1 MTQTQSSENDLIKS
15 FSEIGQDQIFRF
27 WKDLNQAEKQNLYK
41 QLQEI
46 DINECITAWEDT
58 QAPKSKVKNIKA
70 PKTVS
75 CTDQDS
81 FKKKQFFDQG
91 ELILEQN
98 KVAAFTVAGG
108 QGTRLGYNGPKG
120 SLPCTSLRRASLFQL
135 FAENIK
141 FFEKRFGRPIW
152 WFIMTSEENH
162 EQTLTFFKKNRN
174 FGLSKN
180 NILCIKQGMMPVFD
194 LNGKILLS
202 EKNKISMSP
211 NGHGGSF
218 KALLDSGALKIM
230 EDEGIEYLS
239 YFQVD
244 NPLVYCLDPTF
255 IGMHEWSKAEM
266 SSKAVQKNS
275 PDEKVGTFVNLS
287 EKLQVLEYSDIPP
300 ELAQQ
305 KTRNGK
311 MAYHLGNIAI
321 HLINRN
327 FVSRV
332 TNATQTQTDRLP
344 YHGALKKV
352 QHIDDAGNKVSPKAP
367 NAIKAETFVFDAIPL
382 AQNASVFEIDRFEEF
397 APIKN
402 ASGNDSL
409 ETSQKIQQNRAKDW
423 LKAAGFDAIPNQ
435 VEISPSYAPTKEYF
449 LQKSHKSSLDSV
461 SIQNQQITFNES
473 GISIEDRHKN

>member
-27 WKDLNQAEKQNLYK
+27 WKDLNQAERQNLYK
-41 QLQEI
+41 QLQLI

-58 QAPKSKVKNIKA
+58 QAPKSKIKNIEPPNA
-70 PKTVS
+70 VS
-75 CTDQDS
+75 CTTQDPS
-81 FKKKQFFDQG
+81 QKKHFFEKG
-91 ELILEQN
+91 ELILGQK

-120 SLPCTSLRRASLFQL
+120 SLPCTPQRGASLFQL

-141 FFEKRFGRPIW
+141 FFEKRFGHPIW

-162 EQTLTFFKKNRN
+162 EQTLNFFKKNRN
-174 FGLSKN
+174 FGLSKS

-194 LNGKILLS
+194 PNGKILLS

-218 KALLDSGALKIM
+218 KALSGSGALKIM

-255 IGMHEWSKAEM
+255 IGMHEWSNAEM
-266 SSKAVQKNS
+266 SSKAVQKS
-275 PDEKVGTFVNLS
+275 SIVEKVGTFVNLNQ
-287 EKLQVLEYSDIPP
+287 KLQVLEYSDIPP

-305 KTRNGK
+305 KDRDGK
-311 MAYHLGNIAI
+311 MAYYLGNIAI

-327 FVSRV
+327 FVRRV
-332 TNATQTQTDRLP
+332 TNAAQTKTDRLP

-352 QHIDDAGNKVSPKAP
+352 QHIDDVGKKVSPEVP

-382 AQNASVFEIDRFEEF
+382 AQNASIFEIDRFEEF

-423 LKAAGFDAIPNQ
+423 LKVAGFDAIPNQ
-435 VEISPSYAPTKEYF
+435 VEVSPSYAPTKEYF

-461 SIQNQQITFNES
+461 AIQNKQITFNES

>member
-1 MTQTQSSENDLIKS
+1 MTQNQNSENDLIKS
-15 FSEIGQDQIFRF
+15 FSEIEQDQIFRF
-27 WKDLNQAEKQNLYK
+27 WKDLNQAERLSLCK
-41 QLQEI
+41 QLQLV
-46 DINECITAWEDT
+46 DINECITAWEDI
-58 QAPKSKVKNIKA
+58 QAPKPKVKNIEPPKA
-70 PKTVS
+70 VS
-75 CTDQDS
+75 CTTQDPCQ
-81 FKKKQFFDQG
+81 KKQFFDKG
-91 ELILEQN
+91 ELILGQN

-120 SLPCTSLRRASLFQL
+120 SLPCTPLRGASLFQL

-141 FFEKRFGRPIW
+141 FFEKRFGHPIW
-152 WFIMTSEENH
+152 WFVMTSEENH
-162 EQTLTFFKKNRN
+162 EQTLNFFKKNRN

-255 IGMHEWSKAEM
+255 IGMHEWNKAEM

-275 PDEKVGTFVNLS
+275 TDEKVGTFVNLS

-300 ELAQQ
+300 KLAQQ
-305 KTRNGK
+305 KDRHGK
-311 MAYHLGNIAI
+311 MVYHLGNIAI

-327 FVSRV
+327 FVKRV
-332 TNATQTQTDRLP
+332 TNTTQIDRLP

-352 QHIDDAGNKVSPKAP
+352 KHIDGAGNKVTPEVP

-402 ASGNDSL
+402 ASGNDSP
-409 ETSQKIQQNRAKDW
+409 ETSQKIHQNRAKDW
-423 LKAAGFDAIPNQ
+423 LKAAGFDTINNQ

-449 LQKSHKSSLDSV
+449 LQKNHKSLLESL
-461 SIQNQQITFNES
+461 SIQNEQITFNES
-473 GISIEDRHKN
+473 GISTEDINKN

>member
-1 MTQTQSSENDLIKS
+1 
-15 FSEIGQDQIFRF
+15 
-27 WKDLNQAEKQNLYK
+27 
-41 QLQEI
+41 
-46 DINECITAWEDT
+46 
-58 QAPKSKVKNIKA
+58 
-70 PKTVS
+70 
-75 CTDQDS
+75 
-81 FKKKQFFDQG
+81 
-91 ELILEQN
+91 
-98 KVAAFTVAGG
+98 
-108 QGTRLGYNGPKG
+108 
-120 SLPCTSLRRASLFQL
+120 
-135 FAENIK
+135 
-141 FFEKRFGRPIW
+141 
-152 WFIMTSEENH
+152 
-162 EQTLTFFKKNRN
+162 
-174 FGLSKN
+174 
-180 NILCIKQGMMPVFD
+180 
-194 LNGKILLS
+194 
-202 EKNKISMSP
+202 MSP

-255 IGMHEWSKAEM
+255 IGMHEWEKAEM
-266 SSKAVQKNS
+266 SSKAVKKNS

-300 ELAQQ
+300 ELVQQ
-305 KTRNGK
+305 KDRDGK
-311 MAYHLGNIAI
+311 MVYHLGNIAI

-327 FVSRV
+327 FVRRV

-352 QHIDDAGNKVSPKAP
+352 IHIDIAGNKVSPEAP

-382 AQNASVFEIDRFEEF
+382 AENASVFEIDRFEEF

-423 LKAAGFDAIPNQ
+423 LKAAGFEAIPNQ
-435 VEISPSYAPTKEYF
+435 IEVSPSYAPTKEYF

>member
-1 MTQTQSSENDLIKS
+1 MTQNQSSESDLIKS

-27 WKDLNQAEKQNLYK
+27 WKDLNQAERQNLFK
-41 QLQEI
+41 QLQLI

-58 QAPKSKVKNIKA
+58 QTPKTKVKNIEP
-70 PKTVS
+70 PKSGS
-75 CTDQDS
+75 CTTQDP
-81 FKKKQFFDQG
+81 FQKKQFFDHG
-91 ELILEQN
+91 EIILAQN

-120 SLPCTSLRRASLFQL
+120 SLRCTSLRGASLFQL

-141 FFEKRFGRPIW
+141 FFEKRFGSPIW
-152 WFIMTSEENH
+152 WFVMTSEENH
-162 EQTLTFFKKNRN
+162 EQTLNFFKKNRN

-180 NILCIKQGMMPVFD
+180 NILFIKQGMMPVFD

-202 EKNKISMSP
+202 EKNQISMSP

-255 IGMHEWSKAEM
+255 IGMHEWDKAEM

-300 ELAQQ
+300 ELVQQ
-305 KTRNGK
+305 KDRDGK
-311 MAYHLGNIAI
+311 MVYHLGNIAI

-327 FVSRV
+327 FVRRV

-352 QHIDDAGNKVSPKAP
+352 KHIDIAGNKVSPEVP

-382 AQNASVFEIDRFEEF
+382 AENASVFEIDRFEEF

-402 ASGNDSL
+402 ASGNDSP
-409 ETSQKIQQNRAKDW
+409 ETSQKIHQNRAKDW
-423 LKAAGFDAIPNQ
+423 LKAAGFDTIPNQ

-449 LQKSHKSSLDSV
+449 LQKNHKSLLESL
-461 SIQNQQITFNES
+461 SIENEQITFNES
-473 GISIEDRHKN
+473 GISTEDVHIN